1 MNTRTKKALTGLRK
15 AQTVL
20 SNVIAMVEAGNDIP
34 ETVQQSLAV
43 SGLLK
48 SVNYNLLA
56 AHVAETVSD
65 LSEKKKKRTKTVESL
80 IEDITAIVK
89 LSQKK

>member
-1 MNTRTKKALTGLRK
+1 MHKRVKKALTGLRK

-20 SNVIAMVEAGNDIP
+20 TNVITMIEEGNGIP

-56 AHVAETVSD
+56 AHVEATIDD
-65 LSEKKKKRTKTVESL
+65 LTDKKKKRIQTIEELV
-80 IEDITAIVK
+80 EDITLIVK